1 MYYAS
6 FKCKDTNGNSRK
18 AIPGPIAGLI
28 RLIVILLPAAFKD
41 VDSPPI
47 LTTSSNAGLANLS
60 FQGAL
65 DQPFSTDRYDY
76 TTMEEYRF
84 RSLLVTPVTG
94 DENPSLTVDGV
105 TVRSGLASNPIDLSP
120 GVRTISNATGV
131 DGNQSNNSAIYAG
144 ATYVFQ

>member
-18 AIPGPIAGLI
+18 AIPRPIAGLI
-28 RLIVILLPAAFKD
+28 SLILILLLATCKD
-41 VDSPPI
+41 DDIPPT
-47 LTTSSNAGLANLS
+47 LTTSSNAGLADLS

-76 TTMEEYRF
+76 TATEEYRF
-84 RSLLVTPVTG
+84 RSLLITPVTG
-94 DENPSLTVDGV
+94 DENASVIVGGV
-105 TVRSGLASNPIDLSP
+105 TVRSGLASNPIDLTS